1 MTEAAKSA
9 EVADALRG
17 EIQQVKAQAADERVT
32 FAADMATFAT
42 MNLTCLFYS
51 CTALEVVSG
60 SGNLAGVKS
69 CGSRSLRARRPPSW
83 TSEASTRLRSPT

>member
-1 MTEAAKSA
+1 MAEAAKSA
-9 EVADALRG
+9 EVADAARRNPAG
-17 EIQQVKAQAADERVT
+17 EGQAARERIA

-42 MNLTCLFYS
+42 MNLTHLFYL

-60 SGNLAGVKS
+60 LGNLAGVKS